1 MKYESGGVVF
11 IGCIIL
17 GVGLGIL
24 FDKTGA
30 GSLIGLG
37 VGFIA
42 MGFFRNKR

>member
-1 MKYESGGVVF
+1 MNYERGGVVF

-17 GVGLGIL
+17 GVGLGLL

-30 GSLIGLG
+30 GSMIGLG

-42 MGFFRNKR
+42 M

>member
-37 VGFIA
+37 VGFIDI
-42 MGFFRNKR
+42 GFFSK